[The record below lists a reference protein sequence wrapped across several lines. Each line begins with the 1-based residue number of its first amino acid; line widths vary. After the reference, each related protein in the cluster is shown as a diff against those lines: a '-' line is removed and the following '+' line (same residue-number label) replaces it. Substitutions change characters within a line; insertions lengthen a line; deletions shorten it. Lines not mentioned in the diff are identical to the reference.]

1 MARALVLFSGGLD
14 SLLAARLLRDLC
26 DGVTAVCFTSPFF
39 GSDDARKGARDL
51 GIELVEEDLTG
62 TLIGILLAPRHGF
75 GKNMN
80 PCVDCHTAMIAA
92 ALAKLEE
99 WGADFLAT
107 GEVLG
112 ERPMSQNRRAL
123 ETVARESGAGDL
135 LLRPLSAKLLPPTRP
150 ERRGGGPGRPCCHPG
165 RSRSPRWSWRRAGM
179 RVQVP
184 RGGPPDRT
192 RAFAGGCGAHAKVPA
207 SPRRPGAAQGGAAR
221 WSGKHRLVLGG
232 TTREPEAGGDGLP
245 TDHLSGTER
254 PGPTALVGRSRDAPS
269 RKLRG
274 GAALRGAT
282 ARHRSRGQGRG
293 RAPAGG
299 GALLYLD
306 LLLHYVYM
314 IFKIPEADEKRKR
327 RAGREA
333 WTRGYDSRR
342 VRRSDGALGA

>member
-62 TLIGILLAPRHGF
+62 TLIGILRAPRHGF

-92 ALAKLEE
+92 ALARLEE

-150 ERRGGGPGRPCCHPG
+150 EREGWVDREALLSIQG
-165 RSRSPRWSWRRAGM
+165 RSRKPQMELAEGWGIAGYRSP
-179 RVQVP
+179 
-184 RGGPPDRT
+184 
-192 RAFAGGCGAHAKVPA
+192 AGGCLLTDPGFARRLRELLREVPGFDRDDLELLKVG
-207 SPRRPGAAQGGAAR
+207 RHR
-221 WSGKHRLVLGG
+221 WSGKHRLVLG
-232 TTREPEAGGDGLP
+232 RNDAENRRLEEMALP
-245 TDHLSGTER
+245 TDHLFRERER
-254 PGPTALVGRSRDAPS
+254 PGPTALVRTEPRDAPFAEGLLGEVAALLG
-269 RKLRG
+269 RYGKAKEAVDREEVVRLREG
-274 GAALRGAT
+274 GAPPL
-282 ARHRSRGQGRG
+282 S
-293 RAPAGG
+293 
-299 GALLYLD
+299 
-306 LLLHYVYM
+306 
-314 IFKIPEADEKRKR
+314 
-327 RAGREA
+327 
-333 WTRGYDSRR
+333 
-342 VRRSDGALGA
+342 